1 MLESILR
8 RPGTFILRQYDLI
21 CDISR
26 LSFNILKGFRSL
38 LRPAGIQVL
47 LRQLYFTS
55 VQPLPIVFAGA
66 FVIGAVNVHFI
77 INFFTSIGAHEK
89 IGRFILII
97 IVNELAPVFVAVLIM
112 IRSGSAIIAEIALM
126 KLNNELHTLRGL
138 GIDMYEYLF
147 FPRFAAIVLSTVI
160 LSVFF
165 CLVALM
171 GGFISYG
178 YINSAPFYEYIAK
191 MAGSAE
197 EMDFVTVYFKS
208 MIFGLIIVLV
218 SLRDGLSVD
227 HSISEVPIKLIHG
240 LVVQVIA
247 IVFFDLLYTIIRY
260 GNIL

>member
-21 CDISR
+21 CDITSLT
-26 LSFNILKGFRSL
+26 LSTLKGFRSL
-38 LRPAGIQVL
+38 LTPAGMQIF

-66 FVIGAVNVHFI
+66 FVIGAVIVHYI
-77 INFFTSIGAHEK
+77 INFLTSVGAHEE
-89 IGRFILII
+89 IGRFILIV
-97 IVNELAPVFVAVLIM
+97 IVNELASALVAVLIL

-126 KLNNELHTLRGL
+126 KLNNELNTLRGL

-147 FPRFAAIVLSTVI
+147 FPRFAAIVLSNII
-160 LSVFF
+160 LAVFF

-178 YINSAPFYEYIAK
+178 YINNAPFYDYIAK
-191 MAGSAE
+191 MAASTE
-197 EMDFVTVYFKS
+197 VMDFVTVYFKS
-208 MIFGLIIVLV
+208 MIFGLIIVFV

-240 LVVQVIA
+240 LVVQA
-247 IVFFDLLYTIIRY
+247 MFIVFFDLLYTMVRY
-260 GNIL
+260 GNLI